1 MANDPG
7 TVEACYLYP
16 VKGMT
21 PLEAD
26 ALQLEAGRSP
36 LGDRAF
42 IFAFADADLQGD
54 RGWVSKRE
62 AVTLLTTPELAQVT
76 SRYDAEARRLILAVP
91 GRDEASAN
99 VDKPAEREALAAW
112 LAEVVNQ
119 FPSNPLSGRPE
130 REPLQLLGD
139 GETLFTDRGPSQIS
153 IGGRES
159 LRELSERAGANVDE
173 RRFRSN
179 LMVSGIDAWQEFEW
193 PGRQFRLGEAVIEV
207 TAPLRRCNAINASP
221 EGNGRDLDLTKVL
234 QREYGHINFGVEANV
249 IKGGQVRPGD
259 TMTVAN

>member
-1 MANDPG
+1 MADDQA

-21 PLEAD
+21 PL
-26 ALQLEAGRSP
+26 LTNVLHLEAGRSP
-36 LGDRAF
+36 RGDRAF
-42 IFAFADADLQGD
+42 IFAFADADLQGE

-62 AVTLLTTPELAQVT
+62 AVTLLTTPELAEVA
-76 SRYDAEARRLILAVP
+76 SRYDPDTRQLTLSMSGRGEAA
-91 GRDEASAN
+91 AN
-99 VDKPAEREALAAW
+99 VDQPEERRALEAW
-112 LAEVVNQ
+112 LAEVVKE
-119 FPSNPLSGRPE
+119 FPSNPLTDRPE

-179 LMVSGIDAWQEFEW
+179 LMVSGIDAWQEFDW
-193 PGRQFRLGEAVIEV
+193 AHRQFRLGEALVEV
-207 TAPLRRCNAINASP
+207 TAPLRRCNAVNASP
-221 EGNGRDLDLTKVL
+221 EGGGRDLDLTKLL
-234 QREYGHINFGVEANV
+234 QREYGHIDFGVEANV
-249 IKGGQVRPGD
+249 IEGGRVRPGD
-259 TMTVAN
+259 TMTAVS